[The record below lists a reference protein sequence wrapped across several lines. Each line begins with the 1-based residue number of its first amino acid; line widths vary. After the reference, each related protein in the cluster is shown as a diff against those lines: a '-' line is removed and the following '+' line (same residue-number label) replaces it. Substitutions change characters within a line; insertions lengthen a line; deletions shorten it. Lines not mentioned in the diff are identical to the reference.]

1 MIVIINSDNVFGGYK
16 KQPVAWNGLVRYQLA
31 HNCGTK

>member
-1 MIVIINSDNVFGGYK
+1 MIVIINSDVFGGYK